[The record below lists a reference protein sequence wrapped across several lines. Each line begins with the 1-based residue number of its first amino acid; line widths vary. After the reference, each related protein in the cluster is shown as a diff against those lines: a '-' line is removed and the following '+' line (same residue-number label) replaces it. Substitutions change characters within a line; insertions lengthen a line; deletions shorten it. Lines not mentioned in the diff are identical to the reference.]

1 MRIDNSKN
9 AAKNASQDTKAGK
22 AMRFV
27 LRLKDEWTCFWETL
41 FPRTCPVCG
50 RRLLADEDGWCLL
63 CDRDMPLTHFWDW
76 RNNPAE
82 KRLWARTYLQAVYS
96 LFYFNNSNDY
106 PKLIYRIKYGGGQ
119 QLARLAG
126 RRLGSYLLAHQGE
139 AGWTGIVPVPLH
151 PRKRRQRGYNQA
163 KWIALGLSDVLN
175 LPVYPHLLR
184 RKRYTRTQTK
194 VDPQHKWENVSG
206 SFKVQHRHIP
216 PDLLTEPNRAP
227 GSGPYRPHLLLV
239 DDVLTTGATL
249 EACSEALHSS
259 LPSSVRISVAT
270 LGFVGEV

>member
-50 RRLLADEDGWCLL
+50 RQLLADEDGWCLL

-126 RRLGSYLLAHQGE
+126 RRLGSYLLVHQGE

-163 KWIALGLSDVLN
+163 EWIALGLSDVLN
-175 LPVYPHLLR
+175 LPIYPHLLR

-206 SFKVQHRHIP
+206 SFEVQHRHIP
-216 PDLLTEPNRAP
+216 PDLRDAN
-227 GSGPYRPHLLLV
+227 PHLLLV

-249 EACSEALHSS
+249 EACCTALRTVF
-259 LPSSVRISVAT
+259 PPGVRISVAT
-270 LGFVGEV
+270 LAFVEGG